1 MAPDASR
8 VLLIGGMGFLG
19 RHLARSCLAA
29 GMTVRVADV
38 ASPAAD
44 SVELGVEYLQGD
56 YCDPLFLRQIVEG
69 ADRVVHLV
77 HDAMLLNLDC
87 NMDIEFE
94 RNIRPAMRLMDL
106 CSSLGV
112 AKMVFL
118 SSGGTVYG
126 NRLSSQAIT
135 EDGVVH
141 PISVYGTSKLM
152 IEHIGFLYHAQK
164 NLPLVAA
171 RPSNAYGPGQQPF
184 RGQGFVATAFASA
197 LEGRPLTVF
206 GDGSVVRD
214 YIHIRDLAD
223 AIVAL
228 LRFGRSGEAYNIG
241 NGRGLSLRT
250 LLDDY
255 ITPILAADGYALDCQ
270 SAPARGVD
278 VAYNVL
284 ANDKLLRDTGFR
296 PRIGLED
303 GLRET
308 WAWLKDIY
316 HRTNTKNQ

>member
-1 MAPDASR
+1 
-8 VLLIGGMGFLG
+8 
-19 RHLARSCLAA
+19 
-29 GMTVRVADV
+29 
-38 ASPAAD
+38 
-44 SVELGVEYLQGD
+44 
-56 YCDPLFLRQIVEG
+56 
-69 ADRVVHLV
+69 
-77 HDAMLLNLDC
+77 
-87 NMDIEFE
+87 
-94 RNIRPAMRLMDL
+94 MDL